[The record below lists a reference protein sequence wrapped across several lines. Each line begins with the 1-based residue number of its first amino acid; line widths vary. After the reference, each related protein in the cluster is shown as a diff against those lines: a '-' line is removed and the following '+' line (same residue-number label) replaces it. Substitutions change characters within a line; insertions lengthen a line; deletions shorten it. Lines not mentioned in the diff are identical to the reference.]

1 MRLINKAEY
10 PFAWLDEVIEVT
22 LNPSVTKVEDLA
34 VKDLENLSSH
44 LTEETRRVENGL
56 KARTFS
62 LKCKAEIQT
71 VAEQYYLTARQL
83 LGQALGNLN
92 AYARNRRLLKVGLEV
107 KAVLEASCERIRSR
121 YQHYLPES
129 LAAEL
134 NMAGMPEILFKLL
147 IRLSGDQIGILI
159 RAAYEGKL
167 IDAPSKR
174 AAYKALA
181 PFLSTPNKEALSDD
195 SLRSNAGRP
204 EIKDLDAVVNVLQKL
219 MEIVRDYYRRR

>member
-1 MRLINKAEY
+1 MRSINKAEY
-10 PFAWLDEVIEVT
+10 PFAWLDEVVEVT

-34 VKDLENLSSH
+34 AKDLENLSSH

-71 VAEQYYLTARQL
+71 VAEQYYVTARQL
-83 LGQALGNLN
+83 LSQALVNLN
-92 AYARNRRLLKVGLEV
+92 AYAQNKRLLKVGLEV
-107 KAVLEASCERIRSR
+107 KSVLEASCERMRSR

-134 NMAGMPEILFKLL
+134 NMTGVPEILFKLL

-181 PFLSTPNKEALSDD
+181 PFLSTPNKEDLSED

-204 EIKDLDAVVNVLQKL
+204 EARDREILIGVLMKL
-219 MEIVRDYYRRR
+219 IEIIRDYR